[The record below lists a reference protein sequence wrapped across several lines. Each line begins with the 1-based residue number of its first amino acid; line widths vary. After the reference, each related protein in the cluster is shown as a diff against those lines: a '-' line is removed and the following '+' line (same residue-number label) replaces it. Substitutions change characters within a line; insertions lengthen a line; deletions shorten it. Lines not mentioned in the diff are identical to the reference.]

1 MDAHA
6 ADAVSTEGHY
16 AQEVARSPGAG
27 PHENPTR
34 PARHG
39 RKSSKVVMGDPY
51 CARPLFAPARC
62 VSSNGKDEQCWCPL
76 SSVYCARQ
84 SHNRDSF
91 FAAIHQNRQDVVN
104 FLLSPQHCEQERI
117 TDFREW
123 LLVRES
129 DGRCGLHVAVKL
141 KKHRIIAI
149 LLRHIQQELDC
160 SFLLDLSDGEGMNA
174 MLEACQIGSLST
186 FQMLHNAGASWTVC
200 NCEGKNGRDLALAAG
215 HDNIVEFIDG
225 GQGKGQGAGSGERDP
240 AAEDGD
246 ADGSEILE
254 DAGAAAGAA
263 AGEREVQ
270 QAEDPLAPLPRENVA
285 DEPPEADEQEL
296 QDLCDI
302 ILMHPAFESFEHSHS
317 RMAARGCVLRRYKRN
332 DVILGPQASAQERA
346 FMLFMLSGEVRVQKE
361 HDNRHDELLE
371 EGDSYGERA
380 LLLGEIIAL
389 PLRPVSLALALTS
402 FSNNVIASDTLYPAG
417 EQSSDILSANKDCHV
432 MLLSKSVLEPI
443 VLGNPTY
450 AESVGA
456 SLAAKFQQDAQHGKM
471 ETTSDM
477 HEGEYQYAKELEK
490 QIYAFYEIPVPEVIE
505 EPVDRNRREI
515 EDVPL
520 LDNVKDGLPIKFKH
534 TYELCSDKKV
544 NDRLRRSAAK
554 IDEED
559 LFQYVEGCHQLGT
572 QPLNSV
578 IFQIRRREKLLDLRG
593 LKITATEALA
603 LSSALT
609 LITRPLEGFDL
620 SNNPIFDKGCI
631 NSESVRFCGVIN
643 SIALNAN
650 IKTVILS
657 RTRISH
663 AAAAQFGRIVSY
675 HETLAKLDLSRNYL
689 GDQGVE
695 ALAKGLMSSPSVK
708 DLNLSDTKCSFRGA
722 TALAAMI
729 SSNKTLE
736 IVNLSWNSFLC
747 KGSTALLDSMKAH
760 PKLEEVHIEWNFLG
774 HTGGV
779 ALGNVLG
786 ASGTIQR
793 IDVSHCQITES
804 ATDSICAGLLKN
816 TVLKNMR
823 LQFNP
828 LKMGVPRIKDAM
840 LENKKWGEKMPSI
853 NLYHCDFD
861 GTQYYSCVVNAT
873 IPTGH
878 YKFDLSKPTDRK
890 GLEFLV
896 NLATKENGENWKNE
910 TLNGERFNYPH
921 NISWVPPAKG
931 MLELDFVH
939 MEKSEDD
946 IMSEKNADILLTA
959 LNAAVSPEVRL
970 ELIKQACM
978 GFRITGDDAM
988 RILYSLNR
996 NAEKEEALIALF
1008 SRLCSR

>member
-1 MDAHA
+1 MHA
-6 ADAVSTEGHY
+6 ADAVSPDAVSQEGHR
-16 AQEVARSPGAG
+16 AQEVAQSPGAG
-27 PHENPTR
+27 HHESPTR
-34 PARHG
+34 PARHV
-39 RKSSKVVMGDPY
+39 RKSSKLVMGDPY
-51 CARPLFAPARC
+51 CARPARC
-62 VSSNGKDEQCWCPL
+62 VGSNGKDEQCWCPL

-84 SHNRDSF
+84 SHIRDSF

-149 LLRHIQQELDC
+149 LLGHIRQELDAL
-160 SFLLDLSDGEGMNA
+160 FLLDLSDGEGMNA
-174 MLEACQIGSLST
+174 MLEACQIGSLPT

-215 HDNIVEFIDG
+215 HNNIVEFIDG
-225 GQGKGQGAGSGERDP
+225 GQGTGQGEGSGERDP
-240 AAEDGD
+240 AAQDGD
-246 ADGSEILE
+246 ADGGEGLE
-254 DAGAAAGAA
+254 DAGAV

-270 QAEDPLAPLPRENVA
+270 QAEDPLALDEPREV
-285 DEPPEADEQEL
+285 DEQEL

-302 ILMHPAFESFEHSHS
+302 ILMHPAFESFEHSHG

-332 DVILGPQASAQERA
+332 DVILGPQVSAQERA
-346 FMLFMLSGEVRVQKE
+346 FMLFMLSGELRVQKE
-361 HDNRHDELLE
+361 HDDRHDELLE

-380 LLLGEIIAL
+380 LLLGEITSL
-389 PLRPVSLALALTS
+389 PLRPVSFALALTS
-402 FSNNVIASDTLYPAG
+402 FSNHVIATDTFYPAG
-417 EQSSDILSANKDCHV
+417 EKSSDIVSANKDCHV
-432 MLLSKSVLEPI
+432 MLLSKTVLEPI

-456 SLAAKFQQDAQHGKM
+456 SLAAKFQQDAQHGKI
-471 ETTSDM
+471 ETTSEM

-490 QIYAFYEIPVPEVIE
+490 RIYAFYEIPVPEVIE
-505 EPVDRNRREI
+505 EPVNRNRREI

-520 LDNVKDGLPIKFKH
+520 LDDVLDGLPIKFKH
-534 TYELCSDKKV
+534 TYELCSDKNV
-544 NDRLRRSAAK
+544 NDRLRRSATK

-559 LFQYVEGCHQLGT
+559 LFQYVEGCHELGT

-578 IFQIRRREKLLDLRG
+578 IFQIRRRETLLDLRG

-609 LITRPLEGFDL
+609 LMTRPLEGFDL

-689 GDQGVE
+689 GDKGVE

-708 DLNLSDTKCSFRGA
+708 DLNLSDTRCSFRGA

-729 SSNKTLE
+729 SCNKTLE
-736 IVNLSWNSFLC
+736 IVNFSWNSFLC

-760 PKLEEVHIEWNFLG
+760 PKLEEVHMEWNLLG

-816 TVLKNMR
+816 SVLKFMR

-828 LKMGVPRIKDAM
+828 LRMGVPRIKDAM
-840 LENKKWGEKMPSI
+840 LENKKWGEKLPSI

-890 GLEFLV
+890 GLEFLI
-896 NLATKENGENWKNE
+896 NLATKENGENWRNE

-931 MLELDFVH
+931 ILELDFVH
-939 MEKSEDD
+939 MEKSADD
-946 IMSEKNADILLTA
+946 IMSQKNADILLTT
-959 LNAAVSPEVRL
+959 LSAAVSPEARL

-996 NAEKEEALIALF
+996 NAEKEEALITLF